1 MIFFTKPLELESMKR
16 KGTIMVF
23 EPSDPSLGPEVT
35 YATATS
41 RKSFRLLRPKKEQ
54 PPVAI
59 ESFAQDP
66 GRYAELMERVE
77 DYLLGR
83 QNGPSGK

>member
-1 MIFFTKPLELESMKR
+1 MKR

-35 YATATS
+35 YATETS
-41 RKSFRLLRPKKEQ
+41 RKSFRLPRSKKEH

-66 GRYAELMERVE
+66 ARYAELMERVE
-77 DYLLGR
+77 DYLLGFR
-83 QNGPSGK
+83 TGSSGK

>member
-1 MIFFTKPLELESMKR
+1 
-16 KGTIMVF
+16 MVF
-23 EPSDPSLGPEVT
+23 ELSDLVPWTGSHLCNRNEPQEF
-35 YATATS
+35 
-41 RKSFRLLRPKKEQ
+41 SFAPPQERQ

-66 GRYAELMERVE
+66 ARYAELMERVE

>member
-1 MIFFTKPLELESMKR
+1 MKSMKR

-35 YATATS
+35 YATETS
-41 RKSFRLLRPKKEQ
+41 RKSFRLPRSKKEQ

-66 GRYAELMERVE
+66 ARYAELMERVE
-77 DYLLGR
+77 DYLLGFR
-83 QNGPSGK
+83 TGPSGK

>member
-1 MIFFTKPLELESMKR
+1 MKR

-35 YATATS
+35 YATETS
-41 RKSFRLLRPKKEQ
+41 RKSFRLPRPKKEQ
-54 PPVAI
+54 PPMAI

-66 GRYAELMERVE
+66 GRYAELMKRVE
-77 DYLLGR
+77 DYLLGF
-83 QNGPSGK
+83 QTGPSGK

>member
-1 MIFFTKPLELESMKR
+1 MKR

-35 YATATS
+35 YATETS
-41 RKSFRLLRPKKEQ
+41 RKSFRLPRPKKEQ

-66 GRYAELMERVE
+66 ARYAELMERVE
-77 DYLLGR
+77 DYLLGL
-83 QNGPSGK
+83 QNGPFGK